1 MDASLIEE
9 LITKNKPFKIETASG
24 RLFEVPHRD
33 FVSFSTRKT
42 SLIVSYEEN
51 GTEHFAIVP
60 LLTITSAM
68 APASDLSRER
78 SPRRVRP
85 AANRNARIEVRDS
98 DVEVQTAWIAAS
110 EREPGD
116 FQRRQKL

>member
-1 MDASLIEE
+1 MDTSLIEE

-24 RLFEVPHRD
+24 RIFEVPHRD

-42 SLIVSYEEN
+42 SLIVSYDEN

-68 APASDLSRER
+68 APAQDSNKES
-78 SPRRVRP
+78 
-85 AANRNARIEVRDS
+85 RNA
-98 DVEVQTAWIAAS
+98 
-110 EREPGD
+110 G
-116 FQRRQKL
+116 KLYFVSLN